1 MAKREKLSVIAVFH
15 NQRDVVEATIEA
27 LYELPHPAL
36 ELFLIDDGSTD
47 DTAEIIQSLLEYY
60 GHEETYFFDHPEQYG
75 TGYSITEALNNVSG
89 DFLWLVDSVESIDQ
103 SELSNL
109 LNGLKESGL
118 LCAIQSGN
126 FSGIRIQD
134 WMKQLEKGSI
144 LSNRSFIWNWN
155 AIPERQRF
163 INPYLN
169 AGHAVELAIR
179 LLRDSQFRQT
189 QGIFNFTGEETATI
203 DTNTH
208 KELLFALLRRDDFPS
223 LQKEHVLQFLINED
237 KAILD
242 APASGHIPR
251 EQHPDT
257 KKTLEEARKHHR
269 EGNNV
274 ISLELLNKILA
285 NEPDNVPAKKLKI
298 AVLERMRRYVEAA
311 EIKHSIKGYTKDDEN
326 METSQWEEA
335 PDTLVETE
343 EPPEPVDYKASVKEQ
358 PEEQPQQK
366 PVDVQPEDIITSV
379 IIPTASDR
387 KSLLE
392 KCLVAL
398 GKYASPKDTEL
409 IIIDNA
415 SLDDTCDYLEQLSS
429 DRFFNCK
436 IIVNPMNAGFARSV
450 NMGMEQAVGKYMCVM
465 HNDVFLTSDA
475 LGKMRMLLDKHPE
488 YGLIGPRTERTL
500 NPQQLEGTTAGNED
514 EINTADY
521 LDSFCMMFRTDMDIR
536 FDEQYELAYFEDIDY
551 SLQVRDKGW
560 KVGIAP
566 NITVDHLFGITT
578 SDLGLYTDS
587 PQYWKNI
594 ERFNEKWQI
603 QTTFPESKKD
613 DDTIERLLILNQIM
627 NPHYPEPHLLQ
638 LYNEWFT
645 SEIKTVVLEKEWDH
659 DTLINLVELMMKTD
673 QRDVLRQLEDKLEH
687 IELSED
693 ILYELVHFYYSRNI
707 YSRCRHYIKEL
718 GDGSKPFRFRLI
730 ELKMLVNEKDLESA
744 IPLLKDLLDEVP
756 SLPDLYQISGEVHQL
771 EGNTKEAQKFYEL
784 ATQLDPYRYPESNP
798 TYTFED

>member
-36 ELFLIDDGSTD
+36 ELFLINDGSTD

-75 TGYSITEALNNVSG
+75 TGYSINEALNNVSG
-89 DFLWLVDSVESIDQ
+89 DFLWLVDSVESINQ
-103 SELSNL
+103 SGLSNL
-109 LNGLKESGL
+109 LDELKESGL
-118 LCAIQSGN
+118 LCAIQSGI

-134 WMKQLEKGSI
+134 WLEQLEKGTL
-144 LSNRSFIWNWN
+144 LSNRSFIWNWD
-155 AIPERQRF
+155 AIPEGQRF

-169 AGHAVELAIR
+169 AGHSVELAIR
-179 LLRDSQFRQT
+179 LLVGGQFEQA
-189 QGIFNFTGEETATI
+189 QDIFTYIGEETLAI

-208 KELLFALLRRDDFPS
+208 RELLFALLRRYDLS
-223 LQKEHVLQFLINED
+223 SSQKERVLQFLINED
-237 KAILD
+237 NAILD
-242 APASGHIPR
+242 AATSGFITH

-257 KKTLEEARKHHR
+257 QTILEEAHRHHR
-269 EGNNV
+269 EGNNA

-285 NEPDNVPAKKLKI
+285 NEPDNIPAKKLKI

-311 EIKHSIKGYTKDDEN
+311 EIKHSIKGYTKDDDN

-343 EPPEPVDYKASVKEQ
+343 EPPESADFTASGKEH
-358 PEEQPQQK
+358 PEEQPQQE
-366 PVDVQPEDIITSV
+366 PIDVQPEDINTSI

-415 SLDDTCDYLEQLSS
+415 SLDDTCDYLEQLSN

-450 NMGMEQAVGKYMCVM
+450 NMGMEQAVGKYICIM
-465 HNDVFLTSDA
+465 HNDVFLTSGA
-475 LGKMRMLLDKHPE
+475 LDKMRELLDNHPE

-500 NPQQLEGTTAGNED
+500 NPQQLVGTTADGED
-514 EINTADY
+514 ELITADY
-521 LDSFCMMFRTDMDIR
+521 LDSFCMMFRTDMDIH

-551 SLQVRDKGW
+551 SLQARDKGW

-613 DDTIERLLILNQIM
+613 DGTIDRLLILNQIM

-638 LYNEWFT
+638 LYSEWFT
-645 SEIKTVVLEKEWDH
+645 SEVKTDVLEKEWDH
-659 DTLINLVELMMKTD
+659 DTLINLVELMMKAD

-693 ILYELVHFYYSRNI
+693 VLYELVSFYYSRNI

-718 GDGSKPFRFRLI
+718 GEGHKPFRFRLI

-771 EGNTKEAQKFYEL
+771 EGNAKEAQKFYEI

>member
-89 DFLWLVDSVESIDQ
+89 DFLWLVDSVETIDQ

-118 LCAIQSGN
+118 LCAIQSGK

-134 WMKQLEKGSI
+134 WLGQLEKGRM
-144 LSNRSFIWNWN
+144 LSNRSFIWNWD
-155 AIPERQRF
+155 AIPEGQRF
-163 INPYLN
+163 INPYLDK
-169 AGHAVELAIR
+169 GHAVELAIR
-179 LLRDSQFRQT
+179 LLRDGQFEQVRD
-189 QGIFNFTGEETATI
+189 IFTFIGDDTITI

-208 KELLFALLRRDDFPS
+208 KELLFALLRR
-223 LQKEHVLQFLINED
+223 EHVLKFLINKD
-237 KAILD
+237 NAALD
-242 APASGHIPR
+242 APTSGFISQ
-251 EQHPDT
+251 EQHTDT
-257 KKTLEEARKHHR
+257 QTILEEARKHHK

-343 EPPEPVDYKASVKEQ
+343 EPPESVDNTTSVNEQ
-358 PEEQPQQK
+358 PEEQPRQK

-436 IIVNPMNAGFARSV
+436 IIVNPTNAGFARSV
-450 NMGMEQAVGKYMCVM
+450 NMGIEQAVGKYVCVM

-475 LGKMRMLLDKHPE
+475 LSKMRMLLDKHPE
-488 YGLIGPRTERTL
+488 YGLIGPRTGRTL
-500 NPQQLEGTTAGNED
+500 NPQQLEGTTDDNEE
-514 EINTADY
+514 EIITADY
-521 LDSFCMMFRTDMDIR
+521 LDSFCMMFRTDMDIL

-566 NITVDHLFGITT
+566 NITLDHLFGITT

-613 DDTIERLLILNQIM
+613 EGTIEKLLTLNQIM

-638 LYNEWFT
+638 MYSKWFT
-645 SEIKTVVLEKEWDH
+645 SEVKTVVLEKEWDH
-659 DTLINLVELMMKTD
+659 DTLINLVELMMKAD

-693 ILYELVHFYYSRNI
+693 ILYELVSFYYSRNI

-718 GDGSKPFRFRLI
+718 GEGHKPFRFRLI
-730 ELKMLVNEKDLESA
+730 ELKILVNEKDLESA

-771 EGNTKEAQKFYEL
+771 EGNTKEAQKFYEI